1 MTDPPEAQGAGAARR
16 CGTGAA
22 ASRTIRILA
31 GVGVLL
37 FVAGLGRFT
46 FAMAKKH
53 SGLIYGDS
61 FTYVTSAR
69 SLSHGRLF
77 YMDGP
82 VAEMFVAAERSAD
95 RRYWEPIW
103 NHVVRPDGRS
113 VCSMAIGYPLLLA
126 AALKVGGIGLL
137 HHVNL
142 LLVAGFL
149 LVLAGL
155 VWEGLGRDRFAGL
168 TALVV
173 ALGMPRVVPE
183 AIQQFTYPWREPYF
197 YILVLGAAWAL
208 LRFQRS
214 GRGIWLGAMA
224 LLSGVACSVKEVNV
238 LYVFWLGAMVLS
250 LPGYRRHPRVVR
262 LTLVCAA
269 LFFAGLL
276 PLLVQNVAA
285 TGNPFVSSQFL
296 RETSQYSLSA
306 PGAGLSMGNAGTTFS
321 RYVRMYSDNPFYA
334 PWALALAL
342 LGAVLGLRHLLG
354 RTLLGIAAIHFVLY
368 TQWGNAD
375 LRQSYFFN
383 VPYLFFLVYGPF
395 AVGEWLSRRA
405 NGRGRPWLH
414 AGQVAVLAVLVV
426 APYPQVW
433 RPPANRDSVLLYAD
447 ARRLVAA
454 IDSQIPREALLL
466 SNRSVRDVLGAFSDR
481 SFIRLSELYNLRPDR
496 DVHPL
501 LAPLAQAGRLYFLDN
516 VDRDPHYLYRAN
528 RTRIDQE
535 TLLDRYRLE
544 PVAAWDR
551 DAYRLG
557 DMVDQPR
564 LTLYRVAPWEGASG
578 RRELAVPPEG
588 AAFLFANRRSA
599 WTNLALELDGRA
611 VPVPEGGGY
620 YCPVSD
626 WTLGTNATVAW
637 RSRDGSPVPPLDD
650 LAFVGWNQ
658 SVTIDLGL
666 DAVPRDPPY
675 FPDGQDDMTHHA
687 PWRLVPGEFRLRLPV
702 FAQPGTFWACT
713 LIPVSIKER
722 IEIAGP
728 SGEKRETLPRAD
740 RVWFSVSEGDLG
752 AEQQPVSTNALFG
765 FRLQSNTSLRVTAV
779 QLFPC
784 SRSLVFDPLPESR
797 GFYWSGRIVYD
808 QTDANARPWSMLREG
823 VVVETG
829 LAQPWA
835 ERNQMENFGEFP
847 RDPAPVR
854 LDFQGAGVVEAE
866 QGQVGEELEL
876 RLDRSTANLI
886 VHGTYHG
893 MERDENKEAF
903 CWTTDLLRVGVPLT
917 PGAKGYRLRLD
928 AQDGHPHAPREL
940 EILFGEASTR
950 LLLEPGRR
958 EYDCI
963 LPASGKDWGMATL
976 AFRIPTWQPSAVLG
990 SGDSRDL
997 GFRFYGLDWRP
1008 VKDEHE

>member
-1 MTDPPEAQGAGAARR
+1 M
-16 CGTGAA
+16 
-22 ASRTIRILA
+22 
-31 GVGVLL
+31 
-37 FVAGLGRFT
+37 GRFT
-46 FAMAKKH
+46 VALAKKH
-53 SGLIYGDS
+53 GGMIYGDS

-69 SLSHGRLF
+69 SLSHGRLT

-82 VAEMFVAAERSAD
+82 VAEMLAAAERSAD

-214 GRGIWLGAMA
+214 GRGLWLGAMA

-238 LYVFWLGAMVLS
+238 LYVFWLCAMVLS

-262 LTLVCAA
+262 LTLACAA

-276 PLLVQNVAA
+276 PLLVQNALA

-296 RETSQYSLSA
+296 RETSQYSLNA
-306 PGAGLSMGNAGTTFS
+306 PGAGLSMGNAGTTLS

-395 AVGEWLSRRA
+395 AVGEWLGRRA
-405 NGRGRPWLH
+405 HGRGRPWLH

-426 APYPQVW
+426 APFPAVW
-433 RPPANRDSVLLYAD
+433 RTSPNRDSVLLYAD

-454 IDSQIPREALLL
+454 IDARIPPDALLL

-481 SFIRLSELYNLRPDR
+481 PFIRLSELYNLRPDR

-501 LAPLAQAGRLYFLDN
+501 LAPLARAGRLYFLDN

-551 DAYRLG
+551 DAYRMG
-557 DMVDQPR
+557 NMVDQPQ

-637 RSRDGSPVPPLDD
+637 RSLDGAPVPPLDD

-658 SVTIDLGL
+658 SVTVDLGL
-666 DAVPRDPPY
+666 DAVPRDLPHL
-675 FPDGQDDMTHHA
+675 PDGTEGMTHHA
-687 PWRLVPGEFRLRLPV
+687 PWRFLPQEFRLRLPV
-702 FAQPGTFWACT
+702 YARPGMFWAGYF
-713 LIPVSIKER
+713 LAVSATDKM
-722 IEIAGP
+722 EITGP
-728 SGEKRETLPRAD
+728 DGVKRETFSHQGRF
-740 RVWFSVSEGDLG
+740 WFSLPESALG
-752 AEQQPVSTNALFG
+752 AGDRPVASNALFH
-765 FRLQSNTSLRVTAV
+765 FRLPDLKGLKITFARMSLADRRPEFQPLPGSRGVAWYGR
-779 QLFPC
+779 LFPEQTIKEPQVWT
-784 SRSLVFDPLPESR
+784 LVRDGAVEES
-797 GFYWSGRIVYD
+797 
-808 QTDANARPWSMLREG
+808 G
-823 VVVETG
+823 VI
-829 LAQPWA
+829 QPWA
-835 ERNQMENFGEFP
+835 DRNRIFRAGGFP
-847 RDPAPVR
+847 RDGTAR
-854 LDFQGAGVVEAE
+854 SWDFRGAGVADVETT
-866 QGQVGEELEL
+866 QVGEELVL
-876 RLDRSTANLI
+876 RLDRPTRWFIMSDSAYD
-886 VHGTYHG
+886 V
-893 MERDENKEAF
+893 ERNERNEPF
-903 CWTTDLLRVGVPLT
+903 CWSTSAMQIFVPLT
-917 PGAKGYRLRLD
+917 PGAKAYRLRLD
-928 AQDGHPHAPREL
+928 ARDGHPHAPREL
-940 EILFGEASTR
+940 EIVFGGARTR
-950 LLLEPGRR
+950 LALDPARR
-958 EYDCI
+958 EYECV
-963 LPASGKDWGMATL
+963 LPAPEQDWGL
-976 AFRIPTWQPSAVLG
+976 GILELRIVPWRPSEVLG
-990 SGDSRDL
+990 SVDQRTL
-997 GFRFYGLDWRP
+997 GFQFHGLDWRP